1 MRVPA
6 PPAGHAHIV
15 KAFQGRAE
23 HGMRMS
29 PSFPKDPKA
38 WSLAFLFFVGDSALL
53 DLLPGL
59 TPPSHPILFLLA
71 GAP

>member
-1 MRVPA
+1 
-6 PPAGHAHIV
+6 
-15 KAFQGRAE
+15 
-23 HGMRMS
+23 MS

-59 TPPSHPILFLLA
+59 TPPSHPILFPLA